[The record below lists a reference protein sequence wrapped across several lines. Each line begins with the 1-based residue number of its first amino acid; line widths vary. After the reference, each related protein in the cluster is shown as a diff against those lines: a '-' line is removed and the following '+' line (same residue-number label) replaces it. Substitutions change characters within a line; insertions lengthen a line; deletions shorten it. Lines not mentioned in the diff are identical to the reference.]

1 MKTYILNPT
10 LKDED
15 QFIRE
20 GRCMQKASSWATAWP
35 PISLALLGTLAQKW
49 GEVRLLD
56 GNVEPP
62 SREELLE
69 DIRTFAPQCLLINT
83 GFPSIDADM
92 ATAKL
97 IKDAFPDI
105 KLIAFG
111 VYFTMLKK
119 EGYANYP
126 FLDVAMM
133 GEPEETF
140 MELLEAFAEGKKPLS
155 IIQSIIFQENN
166 QTVMTGMRPLLDDLD
181 KLPMPDRK
189 LLKNDQYRL
198 PHNNQVYTLINS
210 ARGCPYDCTYCIVKT
225 YYGQKLRKHS
235 IDYVIREIKH
245 CQEEYGIQEYLF
257 WEEAFTLDK
266 NYVLELCDAIIKNN
280 IKIKWAATTRVSSLT
295 EEIVAAMKKAGCYL
309 IGLGIE
315 SSSQEILD
323 LAKKKQTVAEVERAV
338 AICKKFKL
346 QTMGHFIFGLPGE
359 SRQTAEQ
366 TLKFMKRLGID
377 YMQCY
382 CAVPYPGTELG
393 EMAKAKKWVRAE
405 KWSQY
410 DFGGNSIMDTDQLTH
425 DEVDEFRRRAFF
437 GFYFRPWYVVKKV
450 FTDLS
455 IRQLFKLS
463 TFTDWMKLIGIGKK
477 RSK

>member
-10 LKDED
+10 LKNED

-62 SREELLE
+62 SMAELLA
-69 DIRTFAPQCLLINT
+69 DIRSFAPDCLLVNT

-92 ATAKL
+92 AVAKA
-97 IKDAFPDI
+97 IKEAFPEI
-105 KLIAFG
+105 KLVTYG

-126 FLDVAMM
+126 FLDVAMV
-133 GEPEETF
+133 GEPEQTF
-140 MELLEAFAEGKKPLS
+140 MELLEAFATGKKPLS
-155 IIQSIIFQENN
+155 TIRGIIYQENK
-166 QTVMTGMRPLLDDLD
+166 QTSMTEIRPLLEDLD
-181 KLPMPDRK
+181 KLPIPNRK
-189 LLKNDQYRL
+189 LLKNERYRL
-198 PHNNQVYTLINS
+198 PHNNKIYTLVNS
-210 ARGCPYDCTYCIVKT
+210 ARGCPFDCTYCIVKT
-225 YYGQKLRKHS
+225 FYGKKLRKHS
-235 IDYVIREIKH
+235 IEYVIREIKQ
-245 CQEEYGIQEYLF
+245 CQEEFGIQEFLF

-266 NYVLELCDAIIKNN
+266 NYVLTLCDAMLKNN
-280 IKIKWAATTRVSSLT
+280 LNIKWAATTRVSSLT

-309 IGLGIE
+309 VGLGIE

-323 LAKKKQTVAEVERAV
+323 LAKKKQTIAEIERAV

-359 SRQTAEQ
+359 TRETAEQ

-393 EMAKAKKWVRAE
+393 EMAKAKGWVCAE

-410 DFGGNSIMDTDQLTH
+410 DFGGNSIMNTDQLTH
-425 DEVDEFRRRAFF
+425 AEVDDFRRRAFL
-437 GFYFRPWYVVKKV
+437 GFYFRPWYVLKKIL
-450 FTDLS
+450 TDLS

-463 TFTDWMKLIGIGKK
+463 NFTDWMKLIGIGKQRTK
-477 RSK
+477 